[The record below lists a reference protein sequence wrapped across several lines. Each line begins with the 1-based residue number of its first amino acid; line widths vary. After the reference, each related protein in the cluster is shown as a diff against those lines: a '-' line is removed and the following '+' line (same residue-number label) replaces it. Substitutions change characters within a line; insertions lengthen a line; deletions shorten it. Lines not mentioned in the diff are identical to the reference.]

1 MVIVVFMVIVK
12 VVRPVPTLPVSVLV
26 AASKVTVPQIA
37 VTVASVVMV
46 STLAKVPSAL
56 VSFASA
62 LVMVWVGVFVPEPQ
76 VGVES
81 FLELVVPRV
90 LVRIDLVQV
99 VAQLFAVADDGGSFG
114 APGKL

>member
-1 MVIVVFMVIVK
+1 MDNEFY
-12 VVRPVPTLPVSVLV
+12 
-26 AASKVTVPQIA
+26 
-37 VTVASVVMV
+37 
-46 STLAKVPSAL
+46 L

-62 LVMVWVGVFVPEPQ
+62 LVMVWVRMLVPEPQ

-99 VAQLFAVADDGGSFG
+99 VAQLLAVADDGRSLG
-114 APGKL
+114 APGKLACS